1 MQTSNRSSRRRKLTI
16 EMSTHPVEPSAAPGT
31 HLELPVE
38 EQLARAKP
46 WAPAE
51 EPVLDDLSD
60 EEESAFLEAISR

>member
-1 MQTSNRSSRRRKLTI
+1 
-16 EMSTHPVEPSAAPGT
+16 MSMHPIEPSAAPAEY
-31 HLELPVE
+31 LELPVE

-46 WAPAE
+46 WVPVE

>member
-1 MQTSNRSSRRRKLTI
+1 
-16 EMSTHPVEPSAAPGT
+16 MSTHPVEPSAAPGT

>member
-1 MQTSNRSSRRRKLTI
+1 
-16 EMSTHPVEPSAAPGT
+16 MSTHPVEPSTPAE

-51 EPVLDDLSD
+51 KPVLGDLND
-60 EEESAFLEAISR
+60 EEEAAFLEALSR

>member
-1 MQTSNRSSRRRKLTI
+1 
-16 EMSTHPVEPSAAPGT
+16 MSTHPVNPPASSGD

-51 EPVLDDLSD
+51 VPVLDDLSD
-60 EEESAFLEAISR
+60 QEEAAFLEEISR